1 MTLMTEKKLQ
11 FIDTLELP
19 PRDQVHAGRLFAMT
33 PSPLVRADEP
43 TTDNVPTAD
52 PSNPSGFVDNG
63 SLVSFL
69 AGVDR
74 QSQADVLNSML
85 LAQLAANKKFDREKD
100 TAQWYAFYHDVLE
113 NVGWVVQQFAFA
125 RYDVSGTTATVDK
138 VVIDLLSTLGT
149 GTAAAVAKSTIDALK
164 ALSGDDR
171 RFTLFKQSAHSA
183 HTGNFQVANC
193 SNVGG
198 VLKMSLGAFT
208 FSSTRVDTSV
218 LFFDW
223 STSDT
228 EIYRAGQ
235 SIVLDREVYAAV
247 RGTVVKKLGDHAK
260 TFVDDLD
267 I

>member
-1 MTLMTEKKLQ
+1 MTVMTEKMK
-11 FIDTLELP
+11 FIQALELP
-19 PRDQVHAGRLFAMT
+19 SRDQAHAGRLFAAM
-33 PSPLVRADEP
+33 PMPLVADDAP
-43 TTDNVPTAD
+43 TTDKVPTAD
-52 PSNPSGFVDNG
+52 PTNPSGFVDNG

-125 RYDVSGTTATVDK
+125 RYEVSGTTATVDK
-138 VVIDLLSTLGT
+138 AVIDLLAAIGT
-149 GTAAAVAKSTIDALK
+149 ENAAAVAKSTIDALK
-164 ALSGDDR
+164 ALSSDDR

-183 HTGNFQVANC
+183 RTGNFQVANC
-193 SNVGG
+193 SNVGD

-208 FSSTRVDTSV
+208 FSSTRVDTSA
-218 LFFDW
+218 LFFSW

-235 SIVLDREVYAAV
+235 SIVLDREVYATV
-247 RGTVVKKLGDHAK
+247 RNSVVQKLGDHAK
-260 TFVDDLD
+260 TFIDDLD